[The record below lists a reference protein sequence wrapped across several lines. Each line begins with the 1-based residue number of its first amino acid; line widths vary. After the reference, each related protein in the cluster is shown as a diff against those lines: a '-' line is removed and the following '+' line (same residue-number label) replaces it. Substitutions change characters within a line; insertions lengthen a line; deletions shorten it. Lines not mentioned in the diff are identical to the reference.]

1 MRKVIVQE
9 WISAD
14 GFASDR
20 DCTTHFFEDPKF
32 NEGFNDEMEKLF
44 SRIDTAVLGAE
55 TYKMFSRFWP
65 TADAEKEPVAPR
77 LNALPKIVFSKTI
90 QEPEWQP
97 ATVRRD
103 DVADGIRELRD
114 KKGKDIII
122 WGSLSLVKRL
132 AEEQLVDE
140 YWLVIVPVFLGKGYK
155 FLSEN
160 TEMHDMELFESG
172 TAPSGA
178 VFLKYR
184 PQKKE

>member
-20 DCTTHFFEDPKF
+20 HGTTRFFEDPKF
-32 NEGFNDEMEKLF
+32 NEGFNEEMEKLF
-44 SRIDTAVLGAE
+44 DRIDVTVLGAG
-55 TYKMFSRFWP
+55 TYKMFSQFWP

-77 LNALPKIVFSKTI
+77 LNALHKIVFSKTI
-90 QEPEWQP
+90 NEPKWQP
-97 ATVRRD
+97 ATIRTD
-103 DVADGIRELRD
+103 DVAKGVREL
-114 KKGKDIII
+114 KKEKGKDIIV

-132 AEEQLVDE
+132 AEENLVDE

-155 FLSEN
+155 FLSES
-160 TEMHDMELFESG
+160 TEMHAMELFDSK

-178 VFLKYR
+178 VFLKYK